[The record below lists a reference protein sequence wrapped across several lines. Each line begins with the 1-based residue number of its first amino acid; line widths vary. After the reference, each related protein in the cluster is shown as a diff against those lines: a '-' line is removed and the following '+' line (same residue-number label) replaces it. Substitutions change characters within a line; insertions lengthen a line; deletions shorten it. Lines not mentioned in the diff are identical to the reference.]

1 MLWIPSIL
9 LIHLIVTSINCLK
22 IKLPHINYLLK
33 DSIITDVK
41 LRLIREVMKSIK
53 SVQNIEDLTDD
64 CYWCLD
70 RSFFALDKDVHTK
83 NEELLANYYYTK
95 VLLDSS
101 TNLNDLS
108 SFPNCFNEEHEFDF
122 SEEEIKPEN
131 PLYVTIFIDYR
142 KNHLENFRNNLQ
154 TTSILVGICFVD
166 GCNYNDIRLLTEEVL
181 ELLNLTKSNNTL
193 EIFLLKEE
201 NYEPNKTDL
210 FLKLIPIN
218 IIFLHI
224 FIVIFHNALAL
235 LFNHLKKIC
244 CNKRKNKKIIIKIGE
259 NNEEEINNSKK
270 SLISNNS
277 LINQNQS
284 VYNYLNALFNV
295 ENNFEFLFNSNT
307 NEEIINNDSGLSYM
321 NGIKG
326 ISIVTL
332 IFGFMFLDLFN
343 SPITKKSL
351 DNFYLIMRNP
361 LFFLFYFG
369 IKYSPKLLLCS
380 SGFSLV
386 FKFMCYLDDKIQT
399 EKELISEQVKEEQFK
414 LNNNSDKNSLNSK
427 KSDDKNEDSDSNDN
441 IKNALIK
448 RKNMSI
454 PFKYYFLFFANQ
466 INKYFLYILIV
477 FFILYS
483 LYDFS
488 VFFIGIGPLWNFFKN
503 KMIDTST
510 ETESLI
516 PALFCLQGNFY
527 FKYDI
532 DSLFTYYFLIYQEV
546 MFFII
551 SSIIIFIGYRFNLRI
566 DRFILV
572 IIFILF
578 IFRIFY
584 YYLSD
589 NLNVRDYFDLT
600 NYAGFYHSPIYNYLY
615 YCIGIYFGLLNYVI
629 QKGYSY
635 IDCEKQK
642 KMYLIGFSKLLNI
655 LRKKSKY
662 LFYVLGNIF
671 LVLILFFSFSQSLL
685 LYYVRSIKGLDDD
698 NIEEYSNILK
708 AYHDDVLTSIIMLLD
723 TDIVIL
729 LVNLMTLFFYLK
741 GEGMVNDFLNLN
753 FFAIFNKI
761 YFSFL
766 LTINP
771 IIFYV
776 FYMTESSINFSMQNC
791 YLYSFACGI
800 LIFIFSVFLYAIFE
814 LPYKKVIK
822 LFLKKFQIKV
832 GEKRLD
838 FIEKQILVF
847 KKDENNEEPEQ
858 QKSDSDDEGNKSL
871 FSEDDNLNEKDKN
884 DSDSED

>member
-1 MLWIPSIL
+1 MLWISKIL
-9 LIHLIVTSINCLK
+9 LILLFLTSVNSLK
-22 IKLPHINYLLK
+22 ANLPSLNYLFK
-33 DSIITDVK
+33 NSIINDVK

-53 SVQNIEDLTDD
+53 SVQNIADLTDE
-64 CYWCLD
+64 CYTYLD
-70 RSFFALDKDVHTK
+70 RSFFVIDNPIHSQ

-122 SEEEIKPEN
+122 SNYEDKPLN
-131 PLYVTIFIDYR
+131 PLYITIFIDYR
-142 KNHLENFRNNLQ
+142 KDHLENFRNNMQ
-154 TTSILVGICFVD
+154 ATSLLIGICFID
-166 GCNYNDIRLLTEEVL
+166 GCNDNDIRLLAEEIL
-181 ELLNLTKSNNTL
+181 DLMNITKSNNTL
-193 EIFLLKEE
+193 EIFTLREE
-201 NYEPNKTDL
+201 NYQPNLTDL
-210 FLKLIPIN
+210 FIKLIPIN

-224 FIVIFHNALAL
+224 FIVIFHNALTL
-235 LFNHLKKIC
+235 LFNYLKKNC
-244 CNKRKNKKIIIKIGE
+244 CNKRKNKKIIIKTGE
-259 NNEEEINNSKK
+259 NNETDINNSKK
-270 SLISNNS
+270 SLISNTS
-277 LINQNQS
+277 LINQNQNI
-284 VYNYLNALFNV
+284 YNYLNSLFNV
-295 ENNFEFLFNSNT
+295 ENNFEFLFNSNK

-332 IFGFMFLDLFN
+332 IFGFMFLDLYN

-351 DNFYLIMRNP
+351 DNFYLIINNP

-386 FKFMCYLDDKIQT
+386 FKFMCYLDDKIQM

-414 LNNNSDKNSLNSK
+414 LNNNNNDKDSL
-427 KSDDKNEDSDSNDN
+427 KSPKSNDN
-441 IKNALIK
+441 KDSDVNDSVKNALIK
-448 RKNMSI
+448 RKHMTI
-454 PFKYYFLFFANQ
+454 PFKYYFLFFATQ
-466 INKYFLYILIV
+466 INKYFLYLLIV
-477 FFILYS
+477 CFILFS

-488 VFFIGIGPLWNFFKN
+488 VFFTGVGPLWNFFKN
-503 KMIDTST
+503 KMIDSST
-510 ETESLI
+510 KIESLI

-527 FKYDI
+527 LKYNI
-532 DSLFTYYFLIYQEV
+532 DSLFTYYYLIYQEI
-546 MFFII
+546 MFFVI

-572 IIFILF
+572 MIFLLF

-584 YYLSD
+584 YYLSSD
-589 NLNVRDYFDLT
+589 LNVRDYFDLT
-600 NYAGFYHSPIYNYLY
+600 NYAYFYHSPIYNYLY
-615 YCIGIYFGLLNYVI
+615 YCIGIYFGFLNYVI

-635 IDCEKQK
+635 FDCEKQK
-642 KMYLIGFSKLLNI
+642 KLYLLGFTRLLNI
-655 LRKKSKY
+655 IRKKSKY
-662 LFYVLGNIF
+662 VFYILGNVF
-671 LVLILFFSFSQSLL
+671 LVLIIIFSFSQSLL
-685 LYYVRSIKGLDDD
+685 LYYVKNIKGLDDD
-698 NIEEYSNILK
+698 NIEEYATILK
-708 AYHDDVLTSIIMLLD
+708 AYHDDILTSIIMLLD

-729 LVNLMTLFFYLK
+729 LVNLMGLFFYLK
-741 GEGMVNDFLNLN
+741 GEGVVNDFLNLD

-776 FYMTESSINFSMQNC
+776 FYMTESSIYFSMQNC

-800 LIFIFSVFLYAIFE
+800 LIFIFSVFLYALFE

-822 LFLKKFQIKV
+822 LFLKKYHIKV

-838 FIEKQILVF
+838 FIEKQVLVF

-858 QKSDSDDEGNKSL
+858 QKSDSNDEENKSL
-871 FSEDDNLNEKDKN
+871 FSGDDNLSEKDKDES
-884 DSDSED
+884 DSDN